1 MRLFEDTVDIEGT
14 SKSVDKELQ
23 VGDTAKED
31 QKIDTDL
38 EERPEEEVHDDFDVT
53 VEEFYTDILNFC
65 AENGIDLTES
75 AIAEIENS
83 GVFTEAAADE
93 EDFSSSVLE
102 FCVENGIQL
111 NSEQIENLKN
121 R

>member
-1 MRLFEDTVDIEGT
+1 MILFEDTVDIEGT

-31 QKIDTDL
+31 QKIDTDI
-38 EERPEEEVHDDFDVT
+38 EERPEEEVHGDFDVS

-65 AENGIDLTES
+65 AENNIDLTES
-75 AIAEIENS
+75 AIEEIENS
-83 GVFTEAAADE
+83 GVFTEAAEE
-93 EDFSSSVLE
+93 EDFSSSILE

-111 NSEQIENLKN
+111 SSEQIENLKN